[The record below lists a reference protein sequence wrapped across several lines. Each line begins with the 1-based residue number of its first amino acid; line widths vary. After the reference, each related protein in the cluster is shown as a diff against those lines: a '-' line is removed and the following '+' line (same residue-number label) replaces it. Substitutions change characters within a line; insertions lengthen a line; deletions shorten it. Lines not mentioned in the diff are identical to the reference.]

1 MSNLIEKLKLKSTLF
16 LNGEADSCWTD
27 FRSGLLS
34 NDIWINV
41 HVTLNKNK
49 MCLTVKNN
57 FYTKQHRCQLTSPI
71 RGDLFVAGHPST
83 IEAPFVCRSKSK
95 FFVGEMRNFCV
106 NNSGVKWYGT
116 PSSKIVRLRNW
127 Y

>member
-1 MSNLIEKLKLKSTLF
+1 MYI
-16 LNGEADSCWTD
+16 NGEADSCWTD
-27 FRSGLLS
+27 FPSQLLS

-41 HVTLNKNK
+41 NMSLNKNK

-57 FYTKQHRCQLTSPI
+57 FYTKQHRCELKKPI

-83 IEAPFVCRSKSK
+83 VDRPFVCHAKS
-95 FFVGEMRNFCV
+95 FFVGEMRNFNV
-106 NNSGVKWYGT
+106 NNNGVKWYGT
-116 PSSKIVRLRNW
+116 PSSKSVRLRNW